1 MPIEMQH
8 AGIATWAPTL
18 RLSYGC
24 IPGRPEGP
32 VSARGPVVW
41 KLLRKAGNRQGNG
54 KKNKGPW
61 GSDSALASLRVVWL
75 RGRARH
81 LKIDMKVPISLA
93 KSCRPISPSP
103 TPSYRNLLESLV
115 LPTVRV

>member
-54 KKNKGPW
+54 EKIR
-61 GSDSALASLRVVWL
+61 ALGGATLSWL
-75 RGRARH
+75 RFAWSGSEAEP
-81 LKIDMKVPISLA
+81 VISKL
-93 KSCRPISPSP
+93 I
-103 TPSYRNLLESLV
+103 
-115 LPTVRV
+115 